1 MPEDLIQEAAENIK
15 TNGNG
20 SPKSAAESNREKIL
34 KALAAD
40 DLHGQF
46 EDALDNRLVLNMGPQ
61 HPATHGVLQ
70 LIVSLDGE
78 TVTST
83 VPVLGYLH
91 RGYEKLAEN
100 MTYHEFIPHT
110 DRLDYLSPL
119 ANNVGYVLA
128 VEKLLKIEATP
139 RAQYIRT
146 ICCELARLASHCVWI
161 GTMAMDVGA
170 LTVFLWSF
178 REREK
183 ILDILDIL
191 AGVRFTT
198 SYTRIGGLALDMS
211 DEVKARIKHFLD
223 QFTGK
228 LEECRNLIERNK
240 IFINRCEGVG
250 YISKEDALSIGLTGP
265 NLRACGIAR
274 DLRKDDPYLVY
285 KELDFDI
292 PTEKES
298 DVLARYYV
306 RIKEFYESIR
316 ILRQCLEKL
325 PEGPINSPD
334 AKNVLPDKGEVYSKM
349 EELIHDFMI
358 VNFGTAAEKGAEA
371 YQAIEA
377 SKGELGFYII
387 SDGKGYP
394 YRLKIRSPSLTNI
407 SALPLLMKNCMISDI
422 VAIIGSI
429 DPVMG
434 EADK

>member
-1 MPEDLIQEAAENIK
+1 MQEELTKEQYIEETK
-15 TNGNG
+15 E
-20 SPKSAAESNREKIL
+20 ESHISLGQEKIL
-34 KALAAD
+34 RALESD
-40 DLHGQF
+40 DVRGHF
-46 EDALDNRLVLNMGPQ
+46 EGSLDNQLVLNMGPQ

-70 LIVSLDGE
+70 LVVSLDGE
-78 TVTST
+78 SVVGTI
-83 VPVLGYLH
+83 PVLGYLH

-100 MTYHEFIPHT
+100 MTFHEFIPHT

-128 VEKLLKIEATP
+128 IEKLLKIEATE
-139 RAQYIRT
+139 RAQWIRT
-146 ICCELARLASHCVWI
+146 ICCEVARLASHCVWM

-170 LTVFLWSF
+170 LTVFLWTF
-178 REREK
+178 TEREK

-191 AGVRFTT
+191 TGVRFTT

-211 DEVKARIKHFLD
+211 DEVTARLKAFLD
-223 QFTGK
+223 QFIPK
-228 LEECRNLIERNK
+228 LEDARALIERNK

-250 YISKEDALSIGLTGP
+250 YISKENAISLGLTGP
-265 NLRACGIAR
+265 NLRAAGIAN
-274 DLRKDDPYLVY
+274 DLRIDDPYLKYREV
-285 KELDFDI
+285 DFDV
-292 PTEKES
+292 PTLTES

-306 RIKEFYESIR
+306 RVREIYESVK
-316 ILRQCLEKL
+316 ILRQCMEKI
-325 PEGPINSPD
+325 PQGPINTPD
-334 AKNVLPDKGEVYSKM
+334 AKQVLPDKGEVYSKM

-358 VNFGTAAEKGAEA
+358 VNFGNTPEKGVEA

-377 SKGELGFYII
+377 SKGELGFYAI

-394 YRLKIRSPSLTNI
+394 FRLKIRSPSTVAI
-407 SALPLLMKNCMISDI
+407 GALPTMMKGAMISDI